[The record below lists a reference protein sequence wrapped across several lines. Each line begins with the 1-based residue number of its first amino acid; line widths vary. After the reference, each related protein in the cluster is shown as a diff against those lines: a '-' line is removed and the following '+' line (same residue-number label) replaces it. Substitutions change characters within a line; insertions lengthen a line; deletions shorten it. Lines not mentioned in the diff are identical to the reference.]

1 MSYIG
6 FGIVHSQQP
15 FTIDEFTGDGTT
27 TVFTLSTPKP
37 IISRAI
43 IVTIDG
49 VVQDP
54 GALNS
59 YDLDA
64 NGDLEFSEPPENLAS
79 IRALHLGRK
88 YDLAVAMDGSVTPVK
103 MAPDANGDF
112 HFDTDT
118 LYIDYFNDRIGINT
132 STPQHALDVVGDIHA
147 SGNITADGNITLGD
161 ADTDSITFNADITSN
176 ILPDASST
184 YNLGSA
190 GKTWLG
196 VFADTF
202 TGNLTGNVTG
212 TVSDISNHTLN
223 GLGDVNLA
231 VAPTNG
237 QSIIWDNATSKWIAG
252 DSFNQ
257 SDFDSA
263 IALKSIDVLSDV
275 DTTTAAP
282 TTGDALVWDGTNFA
296 PQAPFSQSDFDSA
309 FTAKDTDAL
318 SEGTT
323 NLYYTDARVGAYISS
338 DRTYGNIT
346 IESTDAGSA
355 AGPDLVLY
363 RNSASPASGDY
374 IGQIQYVGEN
384 SNGGQEIYAK
394 ITGKITDETLG
405 TEDGLIETAIKGNG
419 SFTIV
424 SRQRSDELQLINGVG
439 LSVAGNTT
447 LTGTLNSHTIPGGTG
462 TVALTSDIP
471 APIPD
476 TDSLSEG
483 STNLYYTQARA
494 DARVTAALAT
504 DVIIGGNLTVNGT
517 TTTLNT
523 ATLDV
528 EDLNITVA
536 SGAADAAA
544 ANGAGLTVAGAN
556 ATITYDSTND
566 EWDLNKDINVTGS
579 VRASQPFFTN
589 SQTVTENHTVA
600 TGESAMAAGPVTVNS
615 GVTVTVS
622 SGSRWVIV

>member
-1 MSYIG
+1 MAVS
-6 FGIVHSQQP
+6 FPSSP
-15 FTIDEFTGDGTT
+15 T
-27 TVFTLSTPKP
+27 
-37 IISRAI
+37 
-43 IVTIDG
+43 
-49 VVQDP
+49 
-54 GALNS
+54 
-59 YDLDA
+59 
-64 NGDLEFSEPPENLAS
+64 NGDIHNEK
-79 IRALHLGRK
+79 GRRWI
-88 YDLAVAMDGSVTPVK
+88 YDSTSGAWKSVINSTTI
-103 MAPDANGDF
+103 
-112 HFDTDT
+112 DTDT
-118 LYIDYFNDRIGINT
+118 LLEGTNLFYTDERVDDRI
-132 STPQHALDVVGDIHA
+132 STMLIG
-147 SGNITADGNITLGD
+147 GNNITTVYDDAANTLTINGQPGY
-161 ADTDSITFNADITSN
+161 TDSDVDARIAATSVDALSDVDITTS
-176 ILPDASST
+176 
-184 YNLGSA
+184 
-190 GKTWLG
+190 
-196 VFADTF
+196 
-202 TGNLTGNVTG
+202 
-212 TVSDISNHTLN
+212 
-223 GLGDVNLA
+223 
-231 VAPTNG
+231 APTSG
-237 QSIIWDNATSKWIAG
+237 QALIWDNANSKFIPG
-252 DSFNQ
+252 DS
-257 SDFDSA
+257 
-263 IALKSIDVLSDV
+263 
-275 DTTTAAP
+275 
-282 TTGDALVWDGTNFA
+282 
-296 PQAPFSQSDFDSA
+296 FSQSDFDSA

-318 SEGTT
+318 SEGST
-323 NLYYTDARVGAYISS
+323 NLYYTDARVSTYISGN
-338 DRTYGNIT
+338 RTYGNIT
-346 IESTDAGSA
+346 IESTDAGST

-374 IGQIQYVGEN
+374 LGQIQYVGEN

-447 LTGTLNSHTIPGGTG
+447 LSGTLNSHTIPGGTG
-462 TVALTSDIP
+462 TIALTSDIP

-494 DARVTAALAT
+494 DARVAAALAT
-504 DVIIGGNLTVNGT
+504 DVVIGGNLTVNGT

>member
-1 MSYIG
+1 MAVS
-6 FGIVHSQQP
+6 FPSSP
-15 FTIDEFTGDGTT
+15 T
-27 TVFTLSTPKP
+27 
-37 IISRAI
+37 
-43 IVTIDG
+43 
-49 VVQDP
+49 
-54 GALNS
+54 
-59 YDLDA
+59 
-64 NGDLEFSEPPENLAS
+64 NGDIHNEK
-79 IRALHLGRK
+79 GRRWI
-88 YDLAVAMDGSVTPVK
+88 YDSTSGAWKSVINSTTI
-103 MAPDANGDF
+103 
-112 HFDTDT
+112 DTDT
-118 LYIDYFNDRIGINT
+118 LLEGTNLFYTDERVDDRI
-132 STPQHALDVVGDIHA
+132 STMLIG
-147 SGNITADGNITLGD
+147 GNNITTVYDDAANTLTINGQPGY
-161 ADTDSITFNADITSN
+161 TDSDV
-176 ILPDASST
+176 DARI
-184 YNLGSA
+184 A
-190 GKTWLG
+190 
-196 VFADTF
+196 
-202 TGNLTGNVTG
+202 
-212 TVSDISNHTLN
+212 
-223 GLGDVNLA
+223 
-231 VAPTNG
+231 
-237 QSIIWDNATSKWIAG
+237 ATSVDA
-252 DSFNQ
+252 
-257 SDFDSA
+257 
-263 IALKSIDVLSDV
+263 LSDV

-282 TTGDALVWDGTNFA
+282 NSGEVLKWNGSNWAPAADIDTTLSLGSASVGDFPDVDITTSAPTSGQALIWDNANSKFIPGDS
-296 PQAPFSQSDFDSA
+296 FSQSDFDSA

-318 SEGTT
+318 SEGST
-323 NLYYTDARVGAYISS
+323 NLYYTDARVSTYISGN
-338 DRTYGNIT
+338 RTYGNIT
-346 IESTDAGSA
+346 IESTDAGST

-374 IGQIQYVGEN
+374 LGQIQYVGEN

-447 LTGTLNSHTIPGGTG
+447 LSGTLNSHTIPGGTG
-462 TVALTSDIP
+462 TIALTSDIP

-494 DARVTAALAT
+494 DARVAAALAT
-504 DVIIGGNLTVNGT
+504 DVVIGGNLTVNGT

>member
-1 MSYIG
+1 MAVS
-6 FGIVHSQQP
+6 FPSSP
-15 FTIDEFTGDGTT
+15 T
-27 TVFTLSTPKP
+27 
-37 IISRAI
+37 
-43 IVTIDG
+43 
-49 VVQDP
+49 
-54 GALNS
+54 
-59 YDLDA
+59 
-64 NGDLEFSEPPENLAS
+64 NGDIHNEK
-79 IRALHLGRK
+79 GRRWI
-88 YDLAVAMDGSVTPVK
+88 YDTTSGAWKSVINSTTI
-103 MAPDANGDF
+103 
-112 HFDTDT
+112 DTDT
-118 LYIDYFNDRIGINT
+118 LLEGTNLFYTDERVDDRI
-132 STPQHALDVVGDIHA
+132 STMLIG
-147 SGNITADGNITLGD
+147 GNNITTVYDDAANTLTINGQPGY
-161 ADTDSITFNADITSN
+161 TDSDVDARIAATSVDALSDVDITTS
-176 ILPDASST
+176 
-184 YNLGSA
+184 
-190 GKTWLG
+190 
-196 VFADTF
+196 
-202 TGNLTGNVTG
+202 
-212 TVSDISNHTLN
+212 
-223 GLGDVNLA
+223 
-231 VAPTNG
+231 APTSG
-237 QSIIWDNATSKWIAG
+237 QALIWDNANSKFIPG
-252 DSFNQ
+252 DS
-257 SDFDSA
+257 
-263 IALKSIDVLSDV
+263 
-275 DTTTAAP
+275 
-282 TTGDALVWDGTNFA
+282 
-296 PQAPFSQSDFDSA
+296 FSQSDFDSA

-318 SEGTT
+318 SEGST
-323 NLYYTDARVGAYISS
+323 NLYYTDARVSTYISGN
-338 DRTYGNIT
+338 RTYGNIT
-346 IESTDAGSA
+346 IESTDAGST

-374 IGQIQYVGEN
+374 LGQIQYVGEN

-447 LTGTLNSHTIPGGTG
+447 LSGTLNSHTIPGGTG
-462 TVALTSDIP
+462 TIALTSDIP

-494 DARVTAALAT
+494 DARVAAALAT
-504 DVIIGGNLTVNGT
+504 DVVIGGNLTVNGT

>member
-1 MSYIG
+1 MAVS
-6 FGIVHSQQP
+6 FPSSP
-15 FTIDEFTGDGTT
+15 T
-27 TVFTLSTPKP
+27 
-37 IISRAI
+37 
-43 IVTIDG
+43 
-49 VVQDP
+49 
-54 GALNS
+54 
-59 YDLDA
+59 
-64 NGDLEFSEPPENLAS
+64 NGDIHNEK
-79 IRALHLGRK
+79 GRRWI
-88 YDLAVAMDGSVTPVK
+88 YDSTSGAWKSVINSTTI
-103 MAPDANGDF
+103 
-112 HFDTDT
+112 DTDT
-118 LYIDYFNDRIGINT
+118 LLEGTNLFYTDERVDDRVSTMLIGGN
-132 STPQHALDVVGDIHA
+132 
-147 SGNITADGNITLGD
+147 NITTTYDDNANTLTINGQPGY
-161 ADTDSITFNADITSN
+161 TDSD
-176 ILPDASST
+176 
-184 YNLGSA
+184 
-190 GKTWLG
+190 
-196 VFADTF
+196 VDTR
-202 TGNLTGNVTG
+202 
-212 TVSDISNHTLN
+212 I
-223 GLGDVNLA
+223 A
-231 VAPTNG
+231 
-237 QSIIWDNATSKWIAG
+237 ATSVDA
-252 DSFNQ
+252 
-257 SDFDSA
+257 
-263 IALKSIDVLSDV
+263 LSDV
-275 DTTTAAP
+275 DTTTTTPNSGEVLKWNGSNWAPAADIDTTLSLGSASVGDFPDVDITTSAP
-282 TTGDALVWDGTNFA
+282 TSGQALIWDNANSKFIPGDS
-296 PQAPFSQSDFDSA
+296 FSQSDFDSA

-318 SEGTT
+318 SEGST

-504 DVIIGGNLTVNGT
+504 NVIIGGNLTVNGT

>member
-1 MSYIG
+1 MAVS
-6 FGIVHSQQP
+6 FPSSP
-15 FTIDEFTGDGTT
+15 T
-27 TVFTLSTPKP
+27 
-37 IISRAI
+37 
-43 IVTIDG
+43 
-49 VVQDP
+49 
-54 GALNS
+54 
-59 YDLDA
+59 
-64 NGDLEFSEPPENLAS
+64 NGDIHNEK
-79 IRALHLGRK
+79 GRRWI
-88 YDLAVAMDGSVTPVK
+88 YDSTSGAWKSVINSTTI
-103 MAPDANGDF
+103 
-112 HFDTDT
+112 DTDT
-118 LYIDYFNDRIGINT
+118 LLEGTNLFYTDERVDDRVSTMLIGGN
-132 STPQHALDVVGDIHA
+132 
-147 SGNITADGNITLGD
+147 NITTTYDDAANTLTIDGQPGY
-161 ADTDSITFNADITSN
+161 TDSD
-176 ILPDASST
+176 
-184 YNLGSA
+184 
-190 GKTWLG
+190 
-196 VFADTF
+196 VDTR
-202 TGNLTGNVTG
+202 
-212 TVSDISNHTLN
+212 I
-223 GLGDVNLA
+223 A
-231 VAPTNG
+231 
-237 QSIIWDNATSKWIAG
+237 ATSVDA
-252 DSFNQ
+252 
-257 SDFDSA
+257 
-263 IALKSIDVLSDV
+263 LSDV
-275 DTTTAAP
+275 DTTTATPNSGEVLKWNGSNWAPAADIDTTLSLGSASVGDFPDVDITTSAP
-282 TTGDALVWDGTNFA
+282 TSGQALIWDNANSKFIPGDS
-296 PQAPFSQSDFDSA
+296 FSQSDFDSA

-318 SEGTT
+318 SEGST

-338 DRTYGNIT
+338 NRTYGNIT

-494 DARVTAALAT
+494 DARVSAALAT
-504 DVIIGGNLTVNGT
+504 DVVIGGNLTVNGT

>member
-1 MSYIG
+1 MAVS
-6 FGIVHSQQP
+6 FPSSP
-15 FTIDEFTGDGTT
+15 T
-27 TVFTLSTPKP
+27 
-37 IISRAI
+37 
-43 IVTIDG
+43 
-49 VVQDP
+49 
-54 GALNS
+54 
-59 YDLDA
+59 
-64 NGDLEFSEPPENLAS
+64 NGDIHNEK
-79 IRALHLGRK
+79 GRRWI
-88 YDLAVAMDGSVTPVK
+88 YDTTSGAWKSVINSTTI
-103 MAPDANGDF
+103 
-112 HFDTDT
+112 DTDT
-118 LYIDYFNDRIGINT
+118 LLEGTNLFYTDERVDDRI
-132 STPQHALDVVGDIHA
+132 STMLIG
-147 SGNITADGNITLGD
+147 GNNITTVYDDAANTLTINGQPGY
-161 ADTDSITFNADITSN
+161 TDSDV
-176 ILPDASST
+176 DARI
-184 YNLGSA
+184 A
-190 GKTWLG
+190 
-196 VFADTF
+196 
-202 TGNLTGNVTG
+202 
-212 TVSDISNHTLN
+212 
-223 GLGDVNLA
+223 
-231 VAPTNG
+231 
-237 QSIIWDNATSKWIAG
+237 ATSVDA
-252 DSFNQ
+252 
-257 SDFDSA
+257 
-263 IALKSIDVLSDV
+263 LSDV

-282 TTGDALVWDGTNFA
+282 NSGEVLKWNGSNWAPAADIDTTLSLGSASVGDFPDVDITTSVPTSGQALIWDNANSKFIPGDS
-296 PQAPFSQSDFDSA
+296 FSQSDFDTA

-318 SEGTT
+318 SEGST
-323 NLYYTDARVGAYISS
+323 NLYYTDARVSTYISGN
-338 DRTYGNIT
+338 RTYGNIT
-346 IESTDAGSA
+346 IESTDAGST

-374 IGQIQYVGEN
+374 LGQIQYVGEN

-447 LTGTLNSHTIPGGTG
+447 LSGTLNSHTIPGGAG
-462 TVALTSDIP
+462 TIALTSDIP

-494 DARVTAALAT
+494 DARVAAALAT
-504 DVIIGGNLTVNGT
+504 DVVIGGNLTVNGT

-536 SGAADAAA
+536 SGAADAAS

>member
-1 MSYIG
+1 MAVS
-6 FGIVHSQQP
+6 FPSSP
-15 FTIDEFTGDGTT
+15 T
-27 TVFTLSTPKP
+27 
-37 IISRAI
+37 
-43 IVTIDG
+43 
-49 VVQDP
+49 
-54 GALNS
+54 
-59 YDLDA
+59 
-64 NGDLEFSEPPENLAS
+64 NGDIHNEK
-79 IRALHLGRK
+79 GRRWI
-88 YDLAVAMDGSVTPVK
+88 YDSTSGAWKSVINSTTI
-103 MAPDANGDF
+103 
-112 HFDTDT
+112 DTDT
-118 LYIDYFNDRIGINT
+118 LLEGTNLFYTDERVDDRVSTMLIGGN
-132 STPQHALDVVGDIHA
+132 
-147 SGNITADGNITLGD
+147 NITTTYNDAANTLTIDGQPGY
-161 ADTDSITFNADITSN
+161 TDSD
-176 ILPDASST
+176 
-184 YNLGSA
+184 
-190 GKTWLG
+190 
-196 VFADTF
+196 VDTR
-202 TGNLTGNVTG
+202 
-212 TVSDISNHTLN
+212 I
-223 GLGDVNLA
+223 A
-231 VAPTNG
+231 
-237 QSIIWDNATSKWIAG
+237 ATSVDA
-252 DSFNQ
+252 
-257 SDFDSA
+257 
-263 IALKSIDVLSDV
+263 LSDV
-275 DTTTAAP
+275 DTTTATPNSGEVLKWNGSNWAPAADIDTTLSLGSASVGDFPDVDITTSAP
-282 TTGDALVWDGTNFA
+282 TSGQALIWDNANSKFIPGDS
-296 PQAPFSQSDFDSA
+296 FSQSDFDSA

-318 SEGTT
+318 SEGTTNLYYTDARADARITAADTDALSEGST

-483 STNLYYTQARA
+483 STNLYYTDARA

-544 ANGAGLTVAGAN
+544 ADGAGLTVAGAN

>member
-1 MSYIG
+1 MAVS
-6 FGIVHSQQP
+6 FPSSP
-15 FTIDEFTGDGTT
+15 T
-27 TVFTLSTPKP
+27 
-37 IISRAI
+37 
-43 IVTIDG
+43 
-49 VVQDP
+49 
-54 GALNS
+54 
-59 YDLDA
+59 
-64 NGDLEFSEPPENLAS
+64 NGDIHNEK
-79 IRALHLGRK
+79 GRRWI
-88 YDLAVAMDGSVTPVK
+88 YDSTSGAWKSVINSTTI
-103 MAPDANGDF
+103 
-112 HFDTDT
+112 DTDT
-118 LYIDYFNDRIGINT
+118 LLEGTNLFYTDERVDDRVSTMLIGGN
-132 STPQHALDVVGDIHA
+132 
-147 SGNITADGNITLGD
+147 NITTTYDDAANTLTIDGQPGY
-161 ADTDSITFNADITSN
+161 TDSD
-176 ILPDASST
+176 
-184 YNLGSA
+184 
-190 GKTWLG
+190 
-196 VFADTF
+196 VDTR
-202 TGNLTGNVTG
+202 
-212 TVSDISNHTLN
+212 I
-223 GLGDVNLA
+223 A
-231 VAPTNG
+231 
-237 QSIIWDNATSKWIAG
+237 ATSVDA
-252 DSFNQ
+252 
-257 SDFDSA
+257 
-263 IALKSIDVLSDV
+263 LSDV
-275 DTTTAAP
+275 DTTTATPNSGEVLKWNGSNWAPAADIDTTLSLGSASVGDFPDVDITTSAP
-282 TTGDALVWDGTNFA
+282 TSGQALIWDNANSKFIPGDS
-296 PQAPFSQSDFDSA
+296 FSQSDFDSA

-318 SEGTT
+318 SEGST

-494 DARVTAALAT
+494 DARVSAALAT
-504 DVIIGGNLTVNGT
+504 DVVIGGNLTVNGT

-544 ANGAGLTVAGAN
+544 ADGAGLTVAGAN

>member
-1 MSYIG
+1 MAVS
-6 FGIVHSQQP
+6 FPSSP
-15 FTIDEFTGDGTT
+15 T
-27 TVFTLSTPKP
+27 
-37 IISRAI
+37 
-43 IVTIDG
+43 
-49 VVQDP
+49 
-54 GALNS
+54 
-59 YDLDA
+59 
-64 NGDLEFSEPPENLAS
+64 NGDIHNEK
-79 IRALHLGRK
+79 GRRWI
-88 YDLAVAMDGSVTPVK
+88 YDTTSGAWKSVINSTTI
-103 MAPDANGDF
+103 
-112 HFDTDT
+112 DTDT
-118 LYIDYFNDRIGINT
+118 LLEGTNLFYTDERVDDRI
-132 STPQHALDVVGDIHA
+132 STMLIG
-147 SGNITADGNITLGD
+147 GNNITTVYDDAANTLTINGQPGY
-161 ADTDSITFNADITSN
+161 TDSDVDARIAATSVDALSDVDITTS
-176 ILPDASST
+176 
-184 YNLGSA
+184 
-190 GKTWLG
+190 
-196 VFADTF
+196 
-202 TGNLTGNVTG
+202 
-212 TVSDISNHTLN
+212 
-223 GLGDVNLA
+223 
-231 VAPTNG
+231 APTSG
-237 QSIIWDNATSKWIAG
+237 QALIWDNANSKFIPG
-252 DSFNQ
+252 DS
-257 SDFDSA
+257 
-263 IALKSIDVLSDV
+263 
-275 DTTTAAP
+275 
-282 TTGDALVWDGTNFA
+282 
-296 PQAPFSQSDFDSA
+296 FSQSDFDSA

-318 SEGTT
+318 SEGST
-323 NLYYTDARVGAYISS
+323 NLYYTDARVSTYISGN
-338 DRTYGNIT
+338 RTYGNIT
-346 IESTDAGSA
+346 IESTDAGST

-374 IGQIQYVGEN
+374 LGQIQYVGEN

-447 LTGTLNSHTIPGGTG
+447 LSGTLNSHTIPGGTG
-462 TVALTSDIP
+462 TIALTSDIP

-494 DARVTAALAT
+494 DARVAAALAT
-504 DVIIGGNLTVNGT
+504 NVVIGGNLTVNGT

>member
-1 MSYIG
+1 MAVS
-6 FGIVHSQQP
+6 FPSSP
-15 FTIDEFTGDGTT
+15 T
-27 TVFTLSTPKP
+27 
-37 IISRAI
+37 
-43 IVTIDG
+43 
-49 VVQDP
+49 
-54 GALNS
+54 
-59 YDLDA
+59 
-64 NGDLEFSEPPENLAS
+64 NGDIHNEK
-79 IRALHLGRK
+79 GRRWI
-88 YDLAVAMDGSVTPVK
+88 YDSTSGAWKSVINSTTI
-103 MAPDANGDF
+103 
-112 HFDTDT
+112 DTDT
-118 LYIDYFNDRIGINT
+118 LLEGTNLFYTDERVDDRI
-132 STPQHALDVVGDIHA
+132 STMLIG
-147 SGNITADGNITLGD
+147 GNNITTVYDDAANTLTINGQPGY
-161 ADTDSITFNADITSN
+161 TDSDV
-176 ILPDASST
+176 DARI
-184 YNLGSA
+184 A
-190 GKTWLG
+190 
-196 VFADTF
+196 
-202 TGNLTGNVTG
+202 
-212 TVSDISNHTLN
+212 
-223 GLGDVNLA
+223 
-231 VAPTNG
+231 
-237 QSIIWDNATSKWIAG
+237 ATSVDA
-252 DSFNQ
+252 
-257 SDFDSA
+257 
-263 IALKSIDVLSDV
+263 LSDV
-275 DTTTAAP
+275 DTTTSAPNSGEVLKWNGSNWAPAADIDTTLSLGSASVGDFPDVDITTSAP
-282 TTGDALVWDGTNFA
+282 TSGQALIWDNANSKFIPGDS
-296 PQAPFSQSDFDSA
+296 FSQSDFDSA

-318 SEGTT
+318 SEGST
-323 NLYYTDARVGAYISS
+323 NLYYTDARVGTYISGN
-338 DRTYGNIT
+338 RTYGNIT
-346 IESTDAGSA
+346 IESTDAGST

-374 IGQIQYVGEN
+374 LGQIQYVGEN

-447 LTGTLNSHTIPGGTG
+447 LSGTLNSHTIPGGTG
-462 TVALTSDIP
+462 TIALTSDIP

-494 DARVTAALAT
+494 DARVAAALAT
-504 DVIIGGNLTVNGT
+504 DVVIGGNLTVNGT